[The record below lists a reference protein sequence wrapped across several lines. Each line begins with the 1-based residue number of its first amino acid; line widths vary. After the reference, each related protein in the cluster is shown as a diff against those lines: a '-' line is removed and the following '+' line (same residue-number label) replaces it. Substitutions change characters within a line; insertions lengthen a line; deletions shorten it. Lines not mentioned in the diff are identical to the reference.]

1 LGYWVLGYFDI
12 GILDITIYKNTMKK
26 IYCISG
32 LGADER
38 AFAKLHIR
46 GYELVHLSWILPVQN
61 ETIEAY
67 AKRMSESIMDEN
79 PVLMGLSFGGIMSI
93 EIAKHIAAEK
103 VILISSVKS
112 SKEIPA
118 WMKLAGRLKLNKLFP
133 MRPNKLFE
141 PIQNYNLGATTAE
154 EKEMARTFRENVSP
168 QYLDWAIN
176 QVLNWKNNWQ
186 PASLYHI
193 HGNADRLFPIK
204 KIHTNFVV
212 DKAGHLMIMNKS
224 REVNRYLEQILC

>member
-1 LGYWVLGYFDI
+1 
-12 GILDITIYKNTMKK
+12 MKK

-38 AFAKLHIR
+38 AFAKLHVE
-46 GYELVHLSWILPVQN
+46 GYELIHLAWLLPLQN
-61 ETIEAY
+61 ESIEQY
-67 AKRMSESIMDEN
+67 AKRMSKNILDEK

-93 EIAKHIAAEK
+93 EIAKHVPAEK

-112 SKEIPA
+112 SKEMPL
-118 WMKLAGRLKLNKLFP
+118 WMKLAGKLKLNKIMP
-133 MRPNKLFE
+133 MRPYKILE
-141 PIQNYNLGATTAE
+141 PLQNYNLGATTRE
-154 EKEMARTFRENVSP
+154 EKEMAKAFRENVSP
-168 QYLDWAIN
+168 AYLHWAIN
-176 QVLNWKNNWQ
+176 QVLNWKNDWQ

-193 HGNADRLFPIK
+193 HGNADKLFPIK

-224 REVNRYLEQILC
+224 REVNQFLSTILTA